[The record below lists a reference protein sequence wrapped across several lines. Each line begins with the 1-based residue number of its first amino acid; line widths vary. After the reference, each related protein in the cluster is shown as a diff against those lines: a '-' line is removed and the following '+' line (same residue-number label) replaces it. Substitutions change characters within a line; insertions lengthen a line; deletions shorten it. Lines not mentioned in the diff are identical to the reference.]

1 MHFEKG
7 AQYFNAANSIFNSNS
22 TIDFLNQS
30 MDKVSLGN
38 VTLNG
43 VTNLRIEADL
53 AKGTGDFISASSVS
67 GNGSMLISS
76 LAILTDSVGPFTSIP
91 VIDTNGGL
99 SQRVS
104 LASSLSQIEGPIYVY
119 GIAYDPN
126 TGCLNFTGTQGT
138 SPSALSGSVAAQVG
152 GYLAMLESYE
162 EAFAN
167 MDMTMLM
174 TASERTAMKLRNK
187 IAAAD
192 SNVAFT
198 PTMFPEQNK
207 GAWYRPYTAIETVGL
222 KNGPKVRNNI
232 YGSLFGVD
240 R

>member
-1 MHFEKG
+1 MFR
-7 AQYFNAANSIFNSNS
+7 
-22 TIDFLNQS
+22 L
-30 MDKVSLGN
+30 L
-38 VTLNG
+38 
-43 VTNLRIEADL
+43 
-53 AKGTGDFISASSVS
+53 
-67 GNGSMLISS
+67 
-76 LAILTDSVGPFTSIP
+76 
-91 VIDTNGGL
+91 
-99 SQRVS
+99 
-104 LASSLSQIEGPIYVY
+104 SSLSQIEGPIYVY

-198 PTMFPEQNK
+198 LRCSPNRTKERGIAHIQ
-207 GAWYRPYTAIETVGL
+207 L
-222 KNGPKVRNNI
+222 
-232 YGSLFGVD
+232 
-240 R
+240 